1 MGDLLKY
8 TVPAHNALTSKITGE
23 LLEDVKFSKLGA
35 EAPINRAGRS
45 VSRIVTAISRISQE
59 GIDYIEKDWREVS
72 LDIAQLGLTLV
83 GLIEVAEPVQM
94 TADVTN
100 GAIDIKWGHPIIG
113 ALSIF
118 SATPLVGLLG
128 GIPLTLLRAFKCV
141 ISGLKLIGKTF
152 IAFAV
157 KPAYAVGKFIWLRRG
172 VLLNYSKKLGKFV
185 ENSTS
190 KAIEDLPK
198 VTESLIRQLKE
209 LGEKFAKEKAVP
221 VNQSSIES
229 VPSSLEMSLRTPF
242 THNAVEARKEIGK
255 YIAFP
260 KTYGNIM
267 RPQL

>member
-1 MGDLLKY
+1 MGNLLEY
-8 TVPAHNALTSKITGE
+8 TVPAHNARTSKITGE

-35 EAPINRAGRS
+35 EAPVNRAGRN
-45 VSRIVTAISRISQE
+45 VSRIVTAMSRISQE
-59 GIDYIEKDWREVS
+59 GIDYIEKDWQEVS

-94 TADVTN
+94 GADIAN
-100 GAIDIKWGHPIIG
+100 SAIDVKRGHPVIG

-172 VLLNYSKKLGKFV
+172 VLLNYSKKTGKFV
-185 ENSTS
+185 ENSTT
-190 KAIEDLPK
+190 KVIEDLPK
-198 VTESLIRQLKE
+198 VTEGLIRQLKE
-209 LGEKFAKEKAVP
+209 LGEKLANAKAVL
-221 VNQSSIES
+221 VNQSSPGS

-242 THNAVEARKEIGK
+242 THNAVEARREIGK